1 MPKLPRTARGK
12 QPAYLDARANDD
24 LLRMLLAT
32 MQELSVTRE
41 RLAAVETLLERAG
54 LLTPQALEA
63 LTEDSGFTAAQA
75 QARTALIARL
85 TGPLEAALKQDVG

>member
-41 RLAAVETLLERAG
+41 RLAAVETLLARAG
-54 LLTPQALEA
+54 LLTPEALEA
-63 LTEDSGFTAAQA
+63 LTQDPAFTTTQSA
-75 QARTALIARL
+75 ARTALITRL
-85 TGPLEAALKQDVG
+85 TGPLEAALTRNME

>member
-1 MPKLPRTARGK
+1 MQPLPRTAKAKPHG
-12 QPAYLDARANDD
+12 YLDGRSNDD

-54 LLTPQALEA
+54 LLTPEALEA
-63 LTEDSGFTAAQA
+63 LTHDPGFTATQS
-75 QARTALIARL
+75 QARTALITRL
-85 TGPLEAALKQDVG
+85 TTPLEDALTRDME